1 MKISK
6 EKFEELVSAYL
17 DNEATPEEKIEFSK
31 CIRQDREMARIFYRE
46 CKIYGREP
54 TLQELDGVPNPL
66 NPAKKKIACNAR
78 AEWAAATALASAAAL
93 LICAALELPSPTRL
107 GNFDKENHS
116 TVQSVELKSSY
127 FTGKM
132 GIGVAPDSSAI
143 CVLEFKR

>member
-1 MKISK
+1 MHKARPRNGAYILSRMQNLRRDMQNIRARAHASRIGRSAKPSK
-6 EKFEELVSAYL
+6 SRKE
-17 DNEATPEEKIEFSK
+17 
-31 CIRQDREMARIFYRE
+31 
-46 CKIYGREP
+46 
-54 TLQELDGVPNPL
+54 
-66 NPAKKKIACNAR
+66 KIACNAR

-93 LICAALELPSPTRL
+93 LICAALELPSHTRL

-116 TVQSVELKSSY
+116 TAQSVELKSSY

>member
-17 DNEATPEEKIEFSK
+17 DNEATPEEKIELSK

-46 CKIYGREP
+46 CKIYAATCKTYGREP

-78 AEWAAATALASAAAL
+78 AEWAAATALALSAASSAASAASLAASAAAVV
-93 LICAALELPSPTRL
+93 ISIAPS
-107 GNFDKENHS
+107 
-116 TVQSVELKSSY
+116 
-127 FTGKM
+127 
-132 GIGVAPDSSAI
+132 
-143 CVLEFKR
+143 

>member
-17 DNEATPEEKIEFSK
+17 DNEATPEEKIELSK

-46 CKIYGREP
+46 CKIYAATYKIYGREP

-78 AEWAAATALASAAAL
+78 AEWAAAAAP
-93 LICAALELPSPTRL
+93 C
-107 GNFDKENHS
+107 
-116 TVQSVELKSSY
+116 
-127 FTGKM
+127 
-132 GIGVAPDSSAI
+132 
-143 CVLEFKR
+143 